1 LLTNII
7 RIIEEDGMGGTCSK
21 YEINAYTILVGYSEG
36 KRPLGIPRRR
46 WDVTIKGS
54 LKEVGLRV

>member
-1 LLTNII
+1 
-7 RIIEEDGMGGTCSK
+7 MGGTCSK
-21 YEINAYTILVGYSEG
+21 YEMTNAHKILVGYSEG